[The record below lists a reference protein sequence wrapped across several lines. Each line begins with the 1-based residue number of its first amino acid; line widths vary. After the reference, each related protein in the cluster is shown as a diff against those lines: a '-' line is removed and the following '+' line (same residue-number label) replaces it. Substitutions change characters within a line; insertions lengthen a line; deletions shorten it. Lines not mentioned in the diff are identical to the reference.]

1 MKDGMLLFHGSYVP
15 VENID
20 LSKCFSG
27 KDFGRG
33 FYLTSDI
40 WQVRKFISS
49 SLRKAQRNGDAPK
62 NQKFG
67 YVSTFRTTTTNLP
80 FTNLRLQTET
90 GYGSSL

>member
-33 FYLTSDI
+33 FYLTSTFCRRVD
-40 WQVRKFISS
+40 
-49 SLRKAQRNGDAPK
+49 SL
-62 NQKFG
+62 
-67 YVSTFRTTTTNLP
+67 VLH
-80 FTNLRLQTET
+80 
-90 GYGSSL
+90 